1 VKTGNREEKSGS
13 HFFSLERDNR
23 SWCPW
28 ATKLQVV
35 GLIITRRQ
43 LRPSFDHSFYY
54 LIYLLKE
61 SAEIAEMEW
70 AFVPFAIIV

>member
-1 VKTGNREEKSGS
+1 
-13 HFFSLERDNR
+13 
-23 SWCPW
+23 
-28 ATKLQVV
+28 VV

-61 SAEIAEMEW
+61 SAEIPEMEW